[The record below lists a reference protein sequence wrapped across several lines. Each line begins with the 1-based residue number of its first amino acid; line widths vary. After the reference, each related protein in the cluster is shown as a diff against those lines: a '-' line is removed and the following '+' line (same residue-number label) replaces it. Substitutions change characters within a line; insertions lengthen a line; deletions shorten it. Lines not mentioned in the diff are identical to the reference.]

1 LISNREW
8 RYVLTLFP
16 ALAISASVLILFTYE
31 KFRVS
36 FLNSVRVSKKT
47 GSRIA
52 AGLLIGFLCFSV
64 AYSVN
69 DVYLNVKQNSFN
81 IEIKQATDYVIA
93 NDSGNQSII
102 VLCPFNYFSQDMV
115 KFYLWEAGYPQI
127 QTYQYPALPVDT
139 YTPNFNITEFISLCR
154 QYNVKF
160 VYTYENGGTT
170 PYFNTTLSL
179 VDIYI
184 QIYDSKAFSE
194 ISPQTTFGINPRRVI
209 ILTFLGDAS

>member
-1 LISNREW
+1 
-8 RYVLTLFP
+8 
-16 ALAISASVLILFTYE
+16 
-31 KFRVS
+31 
-36 FLNSVRVSKKT
+36 
-47 GSRIA
+47 
-52 AGLLIGFLCFSV
+52 V